1 MRWEII
7 KGYISVAQAAKQ
19 LNVSV
24 QTIYRMFREGILGGS
39 CMRRLNNK
47 KWMIDPKTI
56 DLLVEESKF
65 KSDIEIRN
73 QQTLF

>member
-1 MRWEII
+1 M
-7 KGYISVAQAAKQ
+7 KGYISVAQAARK

-24 QTIYRMFREGILGGS
+24 QTVYRMCREGVLGGT

-56 DLLVEESKF
+56 ELLVEESKF
-65 KSDIEIRN
+65 QSDIQRRR
-73 QQTLF
+73 QQSLF

>member
-1 MRWEII
+1 M
-7 KGYISVAQAAKQ
+7 KGYISVAQAAKK

-24 QTIYRMFREGILGGS
+24 QTIYRMCREGVLGGS

>member
-1 MRWEII
+1 M
-7 KGYISVAQAAKQ
+7 KGYISVAQAAKK

-24 QTIYRMFREGILGGS
+24 QTIYRMCREGILGGS